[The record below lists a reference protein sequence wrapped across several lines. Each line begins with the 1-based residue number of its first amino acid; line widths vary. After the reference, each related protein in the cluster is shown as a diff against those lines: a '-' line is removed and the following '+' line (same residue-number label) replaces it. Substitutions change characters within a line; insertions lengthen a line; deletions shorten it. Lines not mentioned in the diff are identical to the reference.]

1 MYVVPFQ
8 FCSFACYR
16 TLYSVHSRIT
26 SRPLRSYTYSAIQRY
41 ALYSYTQLHTYNL
54 PTYLPTYLPMAMKA
68 TNKQT
73 PSGACKFACVICG
86 KATGTRDQS

>member
-54 PTYLPTYLPMAMKA
+54 PTYLYLP
-68 TNKQT
+68 TCGYEGNKQT
-73 PSGACKFACVICG
+73 PSGACKFACYMWEG
-86 KATGTRDQS
+86 YTTNGTRDQS